1 MFHTFTSIGKRG
13 RRGAGDLKGCSRLKG
28 CSDHIVVPIPQA
40 YPRHLT
46 LLRPKNR
53 EFCKLVNKLKGEK
66 FEPVVVVEV

>member
-1 MFHTFTSIGKRG
+1 MEE
-13 RRGAGDLKGCSRLKG
+13 GAGGLKG

-40 YPRHLT
+40 YPRHFT

-53 EFCKLVNKLKGEK
+53 EFCNLVNKLKGEK

>member
-13 RRGAGDLKGCSRLKG
+13 RRGAGGLKG

-53 EFCKLVNKLKGEK
+53 EFCNLVNKLKGEK

>member
-13 RRGAGDLKGCSRLKG
+13 RRGGGGGGGRLKG

-40 YPRHLT
+40 NPRHLT
-46 LLRPKNR
+46 LVRPKNR
-53 EFCKLVNKLKGEK
+53 EFCNLVNKLKGEK